1 MCVTC
6 GCSSDQNHVEGE
18 GHGHEHTHADGTTH
32 AHPHVHGQEHGHA
45 HEHDHAHGR
54 AHEHAHGAVH
64 RHRHADG
71 SWHSHDH
78 GDAAVAAASGAAL
91 GAAHAP
97 GVTPKRMVQI
107 EQDILAK
114 NDAVAAAN
122 RQRLADRGIFA
133 LNLVSSPGSGKTTLL
148 VKTIQ
153 ALQGRLKV
161 AVIEGDQQTTL
172 DADRIRATG
181 APAVQV
187 NTGKGCHLD
196 ADMVR
201 RALDRL
207 DPADGSLLLIE
218 NVGNLVCPA
227 AFDLGEAHKVVILS
241 VTEGEDKPLKYP
253 DMFHAADLLLVNKTD
268 LLPYVQFDV
277 EAAIGHARRV
287 RPGIEALRV
296 SATTGEGMDAW
307 LDWLERGAA
316 AARAA
321 RDASV
326 EALRRRVAELE
337 ARLGAGD

>member
-6 GCSSDQNHVEGE
+6 GCGSDQNHVEGE

-268 LLPYVQFDV
+268 MLPYVQFDV

-337 ARLGAGD
+337 ARLGAAD